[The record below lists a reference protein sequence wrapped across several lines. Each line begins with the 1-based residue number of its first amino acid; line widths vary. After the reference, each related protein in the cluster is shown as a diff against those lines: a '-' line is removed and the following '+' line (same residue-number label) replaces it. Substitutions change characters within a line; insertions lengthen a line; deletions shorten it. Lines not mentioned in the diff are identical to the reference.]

1 MGKRR
6 APGGGRKPKGEF
18 SGVTSPLSIRMSEEM
33 RRELEAAAR
42 ARGWSVS
49 QEILRRIQETFRYD
63 RDRTRDP
70 AMRALCFL
78 IAQLAGEIA
87 GLTDEKGQPAFDWRT
102 NPFFFRAFKLGIAK
116 LLDAL
121 EPAGEIRSQ
130 QAMLDAELHLESTGG
145 PAIMKIFKATYENP
159 EVRADT
165 AVRNLLSNLMQPR
178 FDTRY
183 FDEVAPNHKAS
194 GQREYFGFL
203 DARRALQVE
212 SKAEKS

>member
-18 SGVTSPLSIRMSEEM
+18 SGVTSPLSIRMPEEM
-33 RRELEAAAR
+33 RRQLEAAAD
-42 ARGWSVS
+42 ARGRSVS

-63 RDRTRDP
+63 RDRARDP
-70 AMRALCFL
+70 AMQALCFL
-78 IAQLAGEIA
+78 IAQLAGEVA
-87 GLTDEKGQPAFDWRT
+87 GLTDQKGQPAFDWRT

-130 QAMLDAELHLESTGG
+130 QAMLDAELHLEITGG

-165 AVRNLLSNLMQPR
+165 AVSTLMSKLMRPR
-178 FDTRY
+178 FDTQH

-194 GQREYFGFL
+194 GQREYYGFL
-203 DARRALQVE
+203 DARSALQIK
-212 SKAEKS
+212 SKVDKS